1 VAVGSEEDLP
11 LDHGAA
17 CWAGLQA
24 IRERAPL
31 VHNITNLVAMETVA
45 NCLLALGAS
54 PAMAHAEAEVEELA
68 AAAAALVVNIG
79 TLEPAWVPAMH
90 KAAGAA
96 VRAGRPWVLD
106 PVGAAATAHRRGV
119 AERLAEDRPSVIRAN
134 ASEVLALTGKV
145 GEGQGV
151 DTTHG
156 VEEAGEAAQ
165 ALARRFGCVVAITGA
180 IDHATDGERVIEVGN
195 GDPRMTRVTALGC
208 AASATVGAFL
218 AVEDDPLQA
227 AAHGLA
233 VFGLAGERAAARTRG
248 PGTLKVELLNE
259 LALLDEAVLRAELR
273 IKE

>member
-1 VAVGSEEDLP
+1 

-17 CWAGLQA
+17 SWAGLQA

-31 VHNITNLVAMETVA
+31 IHNITNLVAMETVA

-54 PAMAHAEAEVEELA
+54 PAMAHAEAEVEGLA
-68 AAAAALVVNIG
+68 AQAAALVVNIG

-119 AERLAEDRPSVIRAN
+119 AERLAEDCPSVIRAN
-134 ASEVLALTGKV
+134 ASEVLALAGSA
-145 GEGQGV
+145 GEGRGV
-151 DTTHG
+151 DAVHA
-156 VEEAGEAAQ
+156 VDEAREAAQ
-165 ALARRFGCVVAITGA
+165 HLARGLGCVVAITGA
-180 IDHATDGERVIEVGN
+180 VDHVTDGRRVLEVAN

-208 AASATVGAFL
+208 AASATIGAFL
-218 AVEDDPLQA
+218 AVEDDPLRA
-227 AAHGLA
+227 TAHALA
-233 VFGLAGERAAARTRG
+233 VFALAGERAAARARG

-259 LALLDEAVLRAELR
+259 LALLDEATVRAGVR
-273 IKE
+273 IEG